1 MIVAKRKPFEEIKES
16 VLGAKRIL
24 ILGCGTCVAVC
35 LAGGEKDVAILALQL
50 KMALKLENQDVH
62 IDELTIERQCDREFI
77 EQIGTRVNPDDY
89 DVILSMA
96 CGAGVQ
102 LLSDVFEHKVVLPAL
117 NTTFIGVAEKLGV
130 WSERC
135 SGCGDCILGKTAGLC
150 PIARCAKQLLNGPC
164 GGSVNGKC
172 EISKDVDCVW
182 QLIIDRLTRLD
193 RLEMLEEIFPVKD
206 WSPAGHG
213 GPRKMV
219 REDLKL

>member
-1 MIVAKRKPFEEIKES
+1 MIIAEMKPIEEILEM
-16 VLGAKRIL
+16 VTDYLRIL
-24 ILGCGTCVAVC
+24 IVGCKGCVAVC
-35 LAGGEKDVAILALQL
+35 SVGGPKEVSVLGSLLRIARKKEGRDIVVDEKSLD
-50 KMALKLENQDVH
+50 
-62 IDELTIERQCDREFI
+62 RQCEPEFVDLAKD
-77 EQIGTRVNPDDY
+77 EVRGCDAV
-89 DVILSMA
+89 LSLA

-102 LLSDVFEHKVVLPAL
+102 MLAERFPDKMILPGC
-117 NTTFIGVAEKLGV
+117 NTMFLGVTEELGV

-135 SGCGDCILGKTAGLC
+135 AGCGDCILDKTAGLC
-150 PIARCAKQLLNGPC
+150 PIARCSKQLLNGPC

-182 QLIIDRLTRLD
+182 QLIIDRLARLN
-193 RLEMLEEIFPVKD
+193 RLEMLEKIFPVRD

>member
-16 VLGAKRIL
+16 VVGAKRIL
-24 ILGCGTCVAVC
+24 VLGCGTCVAVC

-182 QLIIDRLTRLD
+182 QLIIDRLTKLD
-193 RLEMLEEIFPVKD
+193 RLEMLEKIFPVKD

>member
-16 VLGAKRIL
+16 VVGAKRIL

-35 LAGGEKDVAILALQL
+35 LSGGEKDVAILALQL

-89 DVILSMA
+89 DLILSMA

-172 EISKDVDCVW
+172 EISKEVDCVW

>member
-1 MIVAKRKPFEEIKES
+1 MS
-16 VLGAKRIL
+16 
-24 ILGCGTCVAVC
+24 
-35 LAGGEKDVAILALQL
+35 LAGGKKQAEELAMAVRLARKQSGEEGEVLVDAISRQCEPEFVDLIEKDV
-50 KMALKLENQDVH
+50 
-62 IDELTIERQCDREFI
+62 
-77 EQIGTRVNPDDY
+77 EQFDAV
-89 DVILSMA
+89 LSLA

-102 LLSDVFEHKVVLPAL
+102 LLAERFPDKVIIPGCD
-117 NTTFIGVAEKLGV
+117 TTFLGVTERLGV

-135 SGCGDCILGKTAGLC
+135 AGCGNCILDKTGGLC

-164 GGSVNGKC
+164 GGSTNGKC

-193 RLEMLEEIFPVKD
+193 RLDALEEIFPVKD

-219 REDLKL
+219 REDLES

>member
-16 VLGAKRIL
+16 VVGAKRIL

-172 EISKDVDCVW
+172 EISKEVDCVW

>member
-1 MIVAKRKPFEEIKES
+1 MITVEQKKIEE
-16 VLGAKRIL
+16 VLGTTKGKRRL
-24 ILGCGTCVAVC
+24 LVLGCETCAAMSLSGGKKQAEE
-35 LAGGEKDVAILALQL
+35 LAAALRLARKQSDEEGEVLVDAIARQCEPEFVDLIEKDV
-50 KMALKLENQDVH
+50 
-62 IDELTIERQCDREFI
+62 
-77 EQIGTRVNPDDY
+77 EQFDAV
-89 DVILSMA
+89 LSLA

-102 LLSDVFEHKVVLPAL
+102 LLAERFPDKVIIPGCD
-117 NTTFIGVAEKLGV
+117 TTFLGVTERLGV

-135 SGCGDCILGKTAGLC
+135 AGCGDCILDKTGGLC

-164 GGSVNGKC
+164 GGSTDGKC

-193 RLEMLEEIFPVKD
+193 RLDALEEIFPAKD

-219 REDLKL
+219 REDLES

>member
-1 MIVAKRKPFEEIKES
+1 MITVEQKRLEEILEMTNGQS
-16 VLGAKRIL
+16 RLLVLGCETCAAMSLSGGKKQAEELASAIRIARKQSQED
-24 ILGCGTCVAVC
+24 GEVSVDAVA
-35 LAGGEKDVAILALQL
+35 
-50 KMALKLENQDVH
+50 
-62 IDELTIERQCDREFI
+62 RQCEPEFVDLV
-77 EQIGTRVNPDDY
+77 EKEAQQSDAV
-89 DVILSMA
+89 LSLA

-102 LLSDVFEHKVVLPAL
+102 LLAERFPDKVIIPGC
-117 NTTFIGVAEKLGV
+117 NTSFLGVTEKLGV

-135 SGCGDCILGKTAGLC
+135 AGCGNCILDKTGGLC

-164 GGSVNGKC
+164 GGSTNGKC

-219 REDLKL
+219 REDLES

>member
-1 MIVAKRKPFEEIKES
+1 MTKGQSRLL
-16 VLGAKRIL
+16 VLGCETCAAMSLSGGKKQAEELASAIRIARKQSQED
-24 ILGCGTCVAVC
+24 GEVSVDAVA
-35 LAGGEKDVAILALQL
+35 
-50 KMALKLENQDVH
+50 
-62 IDELTIERQCDREFI
+62 RQCEPEFVDLV
-77 EQIGTRVNPDDY
+77 EKEAQQSDAV
-89 DVILSMA
+89 LSLA

-102 LLSDVFEHKVVLPAL
+102 LLAERFPDKVIIPGC
-117 NTTFIGVAEKLGV
+117 NTSFLGVTEKLGV

-135 SGCGDCILGKTAGLC
+135 AGCGNCILDKTGGLC

-164 GGSVNGKC
+164 GGSTNGKC

-219 REDLKL
+219 REDLES